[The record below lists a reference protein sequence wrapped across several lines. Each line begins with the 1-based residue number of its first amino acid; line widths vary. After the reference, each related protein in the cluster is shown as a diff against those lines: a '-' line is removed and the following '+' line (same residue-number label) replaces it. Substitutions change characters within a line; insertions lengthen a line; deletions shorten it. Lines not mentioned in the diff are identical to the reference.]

1 MISFLTIWNIKLS
14 QAHAMM
20 NAKKVILEVAAEYE
34 KLTGRKYG
42 LFEEYKLDDAE
53 VAIVV
58 INSTAGTAK
67 AAIEEMRKEGK
78 KSWTSKNQSI

>member
-1 MISFLTIWNIKLS
+1 M
-14 QAHAMM
+14 
-20 NAKKVILEVAAEYE
+20 
-34 KLTGRKYG
+34 
-42 LFEEYKLDDAE
+42 DDAE

-78 KSWTSKNQSI
+78 KVGLLKIRVFRPFPMEEIAQALKNVKW

>member
-1 MISFLTIWNIKLS
+1 MEHKVN

-42 LFEEYKLDDAE
+42 LFEEYRLDDAE

-67 AAIEEMRKEGK
+67 AAIEELRKEGK
-78 KSWTSKNQSI
+78 K